1 MMKQEFE
8 QLVGKEVSQDTF
20 ELYNTMYM
28 ALPESINK
36 LQFVTM
42 LDKNMIPEDPAAVER
57 KARREEFIA
66 SVKKD
71 IADAKEQL
79 KFHRELCL
87 KALVAKKY
95 WKGEKDD
102 WMYESYKRDEK
113 YHRYQMKEWQQ
124 RINEL
129 KFIIQ
134 W

>member
-28 ALPESINK
+28 ALPESTNK
-36 LQFVTM
+36 LQFVLM
-42 LDKNMIPEDPAAVER
+42 LDKNMIPEDPAAIER

-79 KFHRELCL
+79 EFHRECCL
-87 KALVAKKY
+87 KAAESKKY
-95 WKGEKDD
+95 WKNEDD

-113 YHRYQMKEWQQ
+113 YHRHQMKEWQQ